1 MRAQD
6 CQTLLSGLPMIRSLP
21 ALLLLHCGI
30 VLAFDQGL
38 DEERE
43 PVRIRTPRS
52 VQ

>member
-6 CQTLLSGLPMIRSLP
+6 CETLLDGLPRIRRMP

-30 VLAFDQGL
+30 VLAYDQGL

-43 PVRIRTPRS
+43 PVCTRSPRS

>member
-1 MRAQD
+1 VRAQD
-6 CQTLLSGLPMIRSLP
+6 CETLLNGLPRIRSLP

-30 VLAFDQGL
+30 VLAYDQGL

-43 PVRIRTPRS
+43 PVCTRTPRS